1 MTTPDGQTSSNIVP
15 PDANTGCPGVSSSEA
30 GRQSSCEGCPNQSKC
45 KSGEAAEK
53 QGQAYAVIEERMSE
67 VNHTILVLS
76 GKGGVGKSTVAASIA
91 WNLAQKGFMV
101 GILDVDICGPS
112 IPKMLG
118 VSGMTVQQSS
128 FGWEPVMATSNL
140 CVMSIGFLLNHPDDA
155 VIWRGPRKD
164 ALIRQF
170 LSQVNWGALDYLII
184 DTPPGTSDEHISTA
198 QYLAQTRIEGAV
210 IVTTP
215 QDVSL
220 SDVRKEITFCRKV
233 GIPILGVIENM
244 KGLTVPMPMAV
255 GDKEEHQEGEHAAA
269 AVGAHRGDNA
279 ALKGTIKMKSSIQI
293 IDMNTNEDLTE
304 VAIEALKRAFP
315 TRRLG
320 FHTDDIL
327 PPTSGGARQ
336 MAQDMS
342 VPYLGLVPL
351 DPVLARA
358 CDLGFEDKYGIGE
371 GQACLRRIVDS
382 IAKSSEHV

>member
-1 MTTPDGQTSSNIVP
+1 MESGRGQGIILRGGMMTTPDGQTSSNIVP

-91 WNLAQKGFMV
+91 WNLAQKGFMAIYTYINNKNNNNDNNDDDV
-101 GILDVDICGPS
+101 GDEDAN

-293 IDMNTNEDLTE
+293 IDM
-304 VAIEALKRAFP
+304 VF
-315 TRRLG
+315 
-320 FHTDDIL
+320 
-327 PPTSGGARQ
+327 
-336 MAQDMS
+336 
-342 VPYLGLVPL
+342 
-351 DPVLARA
+351 VLY
-358 CDLGFEDKYGIGE
+358 EN
-371 GQACLRRIVDS
+371 S
-382 IAKSSEHV
+382 